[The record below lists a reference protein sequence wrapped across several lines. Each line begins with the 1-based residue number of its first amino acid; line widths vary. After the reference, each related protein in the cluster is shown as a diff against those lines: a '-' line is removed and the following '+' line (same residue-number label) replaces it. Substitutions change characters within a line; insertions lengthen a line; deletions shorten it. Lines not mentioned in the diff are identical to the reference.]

1 MDLKITGALL
11 SAIAVFVMPA
21 ASTKLMTAASA
32 KHSDK
37 VADISRSSDMIS
49 PFADL
54 SEFGDRGFT
63 DMNARSRY
71 RVARHSVWR
80 HHAARYR
87 AQQLALTPGEQHDVG
102 GAPTSRAER
111 RRELREA
118 ALPRT
123 AVLMHEQ
130 NGDAANSYA
139 AVPRTPGAASDFG
152 GTGLVAEARRY
163 LGTNPTNRTSLWCA
177 TFMNMV
183 LERTGY
189 RGTGSN
195 LARSFA
201 SYGRRVAGPQVGAIA
216 VMSRGRNGGHVG
228 VVSGIDSKGNP
239 IIVSGNHNRRV
250 AEATYPRGRIYAY
263 VVP

>member
-21 ASTKLMTAASA
+21 VSTKLMTAASA

-37 VADISRSSDMIS
+37 VAETSRLSDMVRA
-49 PFADL
+49 FADL
-54 SEFGDRGFT
+54 SEFGDLGFT
-63 DMNARSRY
+63 DMSARRRY
-71 RVARHSVWR
+71 RVARHPVWR
-80 HHAARYR
+80 HHAARHR
-87 AQQLALTPGEQHDVG
+87 DQRLALTPGEQHDVG

-111 RRELREA
+111 RRGLREA

-130 NGDAANSYA
+130 SGDAANSYA
-139 AVPRTPGAASDFG
+139 AVPRSAGAASDFG

-163 LGTNPTNRTSLWCA
+163 LGTNPTNRGSLWCA

-201 SYGRRVAGPQVGAIA
+201 NYGRRLAGPQVGAIA

-228 VVSGIDSKGNP
+228 VVSGIDPKGNP

>member
-1 MDLKITGALL
+1 
-11 SAIAVFVMPA
+11 
-21 ASTKLMTAASA
+21 
-32 KHSDK
+32 
-37 VADISRSSDMIS
+37 
-49 PFADL
+49 
-54 SEFGDRGFT
+54 
-63 DMNARSRY
+63 
-71 RVARHSVWR
+71 
-80 HHAARYR
+80 
-87 AQQLALTPGEQHDVG
+87 
-102 GAPTSRAER
+102 
-111 RRELREA
+111 
-118 ALPRT
+118 
-123 AVLMHEQ
+123 MHEQ

>member
-11 SAIAVFVMPA
+11 SAIAVFVLPA

-37 VADISRSSDMIS
+37 VAETPRASDMVG
-49 PFADL
+49 FADL
-54 SEFGDRGFT
+54 SEFGELGFT
-63 DMNARSRY
+63 DMSAWRRY
-71 RVARHSVWR
+71 QVARHPVWR
-80 HHAARYR
+80 HHAARHR
-87 AQQLALTPGEQHDVG
+87 AQQLARTPGEQHDVG
-102 GAPTSRAER
+102 GAPASRSER
-111 RRELREA
+111 RRGLREA

-139 AVPRTPGAASDFG
+139 AVPRSAGAASDFG

-228 VVSGIDSKGNP
+228 VVSGIDPKGNP
-239 IIVSGNHNRRV
+239 IIVSGNHNKRV